1 MSSAGE
7 ESAPPIGLD
16 HRSLG
21 AFRIAF
27 GVVLLTNL
35 ATRFYGGRFEAHY
48 TEHGVLPLASVPRF
62 GPRWSLLDAF
72 TEPLAAKIAFVV
84 IALIYAA
91 YTLGI
96 FTRLMQVLVVLCLLS
111 LYHRNV
117 LLDDGSDWVMRFF
130 AIWTAFLPL
139 GRRFS
144 LDVKYRR
151 KLAHGGLHNSFAMWA
166 FLANLSASYFLNTY
180 QKTGASWDEGTAL
193 RFVMWDPWTVN
204 PLAASLRSSLSD
216 GTIWVMT
223 KLPLLI
229 EYILSGA
236 LLFTP
241 LFRHVKRLVFVLM
254 LALHLGFAAFLYIGS
269 FSFLYVA
276 CAFLFV
282 PTEDWDRLG
291 FASAP
296 ERRPPPLWRRLPVLA
311 GCLLWTAF
319 AGYELAMRNPRIV
332 PPVKAFAKRFEP
344 ELEPLH
350 LFFMVPQE
358 WFMFMAPS
366 PYQEVTVVEVVS
378 EDGVTHDPFRPGPF
392 ELHRPIYESA
402 HVGKYWV
409 SYLVRAT
416 RPAGL
421 RFRQSLVRYLFDRGA
436 REVVI
441 HRLVFDAPATQG
453 GEPTNIR
460 DEIVFA
466 QGR

>member
-1 MSSAGE
+1 MSSVQDRL
-7 ESAPPIGLD
+7 SAIGLD

-27 GVVLLTNL
+27 GIVLLTNL
-35 ATRFYGGRFEAHY
+35 ATRCYGGRFEAHY
-48 TEHGVLPLASVPRF
+48 TDDGVLPLFLVPRY

-72 TEPLAAKIAFVV
+72 TEPLAAKVAFVG
-84 IALIYAA
+84 IALIYLA

-96 FTRLMQVLVVLCLLS
+96 VTRLMQVLVVVCLLS

-144 LDVKYRR
+144 LDVRWRR
-151 KLAHGGLHNSFAMWA
+151 KLAHGGVHNSFAMWA

-180 QKTGASWDEGTAL
+180 QKTGASWETGTAL
-193 RFVMWDPWTVN
+193 RYVMWDPWTVN
-204 PLAASLRSSLSD
+204 PLAASVRSSLSD

-223 KLPLLI
+223 KLPLLA
-229 EYILSGA
+229 EYFLCGA
-236 LLFTP
+236 VLFAP
-241 LFRHVKRLVFVLM
+241 LFRPVKRLVFVVM

-282 PTEDWDRLG
+282 PSEDWDRLG
-291 FASAP
+291 FYAAP
-296 ERRPPPLWRRLPVLA
+296 ERRPTPLWRRLPALVA
-311 GCLLWTAF
+311 CAMWTAF
-319 AGYELAMRNPRIV
+319 AGYELAMRNPRV
-332 PPVKAFAKRFEP
+332 EPPVKAFAERFEP

-358 WFMFMAPS
+358 WFMFRAPS
-366 PYQEVTVVEVVS
+366 PYQEVTVVEVVG
-378 EDGVTHDPFRPGPF
+378 EDGVTYDPFRPGPF
-392 ELHRPIYESA
+392 ELYRPIYESA

-416 RPAGL
+416 RPAGV
-421 RFRQSLVRYLFDRGA
+421 RYRQSLVRYLVDRGA
-436 REVVI
+436 RKVVI
-441 HRLVFDAPATQG
+441 RRIIFDAPSTEG

-460 DEIVFA
+460 DQIVFK
-466 QGR
+466 